1 MVEDF
6 ASLKG
11 TLAEEEK
18 KILDEIYE
26 KKTIEI
32 KERLQEEI
40 RRDNEHLALVNLC
53 YNLFTKTTEINR
65 ITGYKIVLADPL
77 CTLGARNF
85 DLMLYNE
92 GNQNAILIEA
102 KSSVSER
109 GMGNMIDETIHAAN
123 EVISNKEKLE
133 NILGSKMNKIEFV
146 ILSFAYY
153 VNSLKQIVGSKNAP
167 ICLWAYHVVPGL
179 IQMVKT
185 GEDIASEKVAG
196 RTHEDEDMRQILLK
210 GIPTR
215 MGSLR
220 SLPIMPTSHMFTKLE
235 YIAQQLFIL
244 LDRKPQNE
252 RWFGYS
258 EVYNLCKQAFSATE
272 LDDSQV
278 EEETKKIIGSAI
290 DDGLFRKISEDEEI
304 SQTEFDISYIRRDYE
319 KFLKDYLERRAKEK
333 AFSAAIEEFGQKKG
347 LKKLNEF

>member
-6 ASLKG
+6 THLKS
-11 TLAEEEK
+11 TLVDEEK
-18 KILDEIYE
+18 KILDDIYE
-26 KKTIEI
+26 KKTFEI

-40 RRDNEHLALVNLC
+40 KRDTEHLALVNLC
-53 YNLFTKTTEINR
+53 YNLFTKTTEINK
-65 ITGYKIVLADPL
+65 ITGYKVVLADPL
-77 CTLGARNF
+77 CTLGAKNF

-109 GMGNMIDETIHAAN
+109 GMGNVIDETILAAT
-123 EVISNKEKLE
+123 ELTSNKERLE
-133 NILGSKMNKIEFV
+133 TILGSKMSKIEFA

-153 VNSLKQIVGSKNAP
+153 VDSLKQIVSSKNAP

-179 IQMVKT
+179 IQLVKT
-185 GEDIASEKVAG
+185 GEDIASERAAG
-196 RTHEDEDMRQILLK
+196 RMHEDENMRQVLLK

-278 EEETKKIIGSAI
+278 EEETKKIITSAM

-304 SQTEFDISYIRRDYE
+304 PQMEFEISYNRRNYE
-319 KFLKDYLERRAKEK
+319 RFLKDYLERRAKEK
-333 AFSAAIEEFGQKKG
+333 AFSAAIEEFRQKKG